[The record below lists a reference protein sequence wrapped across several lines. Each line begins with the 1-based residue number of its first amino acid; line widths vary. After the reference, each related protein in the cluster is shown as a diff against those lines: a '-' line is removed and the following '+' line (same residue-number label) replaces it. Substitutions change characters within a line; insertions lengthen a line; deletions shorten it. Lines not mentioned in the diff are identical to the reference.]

1 MPLLLTMLS
10 VLALWAFLT
19 ALVVG
24 LLLILKPLEAIRG
37 SLQRITAGVRAIER
51 ETAPILDLSE
61 RLPGAAAML
70 RGALDPLAGRL
81 RGFDAT
87 LERGL
92 PALRDRLRDERGR

>member
-24 LLLILKPLEAIRG
+24 LLLVLKPLESIRRNLG
-37 SLQRITAGVRAIER
+37 QITTGVRAIER
-51 ETAPILDLSE
+51 ETSPLGALSE
-61 RLPGAAAML
+61 QLPGAATAL
-70 RGALDPLAGRL
+70 RGSLDPLGRRL

-92 PALRDRLRDERGR
+92 PALRDRLGR